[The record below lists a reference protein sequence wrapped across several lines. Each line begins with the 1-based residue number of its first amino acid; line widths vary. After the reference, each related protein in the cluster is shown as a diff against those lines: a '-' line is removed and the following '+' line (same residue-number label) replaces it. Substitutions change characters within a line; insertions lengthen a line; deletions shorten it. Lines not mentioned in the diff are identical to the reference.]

1 MTVRPGEP
9 EPGVPDDRLRLRAA
23 HPAPDWAT
31 VTPHPRPHL
40 MVIQH
45 EDGCPLGL
53 FDGWLRAAGARITVV
68 RPYAGDP
75 LPAGGSG
82 SADGLIVLGG
92 SMSAT
97 DDDRCPWLPATREL
111 LRTAVGEGLPTLG
124 ICLGHQL
131 LTVACG
137 GRVEPN
143 PAGKQMGV
151 VPVGYTASAG
161 AEHLFGASAR
171 QGGVGAVHWNDDI
184 AVTLPAAATLV
195 ATAPGGVP
203 QVIRVGEA
211 AWGVQFHPEADERI
225 VTDWARSEGL
235 VTTVEQAALAG
246 IAAAAADLAAAW
258 RPVAIRF
265 ADIAADRRTATGR

>member
-1 MTVRPGEP
+1 M
-9 EPGVPDDRLRLRAA
+9 
-23 HPAPDWAT
+23 
-31 VTPHPRPHL
+31 TPHPGPRL
-40 MVIQH
+40 AVIQH

-75 LPAGGSG
+75 LPGAGGRG
-82 SADGLIVLGG
+82 ARGRNVIDGLDGLDGLIVLGG

-111 LRTAVGEGLPTLG
+111 LRAAVSRGVPTLG

-137 GRVEPN
+137 GSVEPN

-151 VPVGYTASAG
+151 VPVGYTERSSD
-161 AEHLFGASAR
+161 ERLFGASAR
-171 QGGVGAVHWNDDI
+171 QGGVGAIQWNNDI
-184 AVTLPAAATLV
+184 AVDLPAEATLL
-195 ATAPGGVP
+195 AAAPGGVP
-203 QVIRVGEA
+203 QVICVGDA

-225 VTDWARSEGL
+225 VAAWARSEGP
-235 VTTVEQAALAG
+235 VTPVEQTALAG
-246 IAAAAADLAAAW
+246 IAAAATDLAAAW
-258 RPVAIRF
+258 RPVATRF
-265 ADIAADRRTATGR
+265 ADIAAGRRNRTTTGR